1 MAQQPLTP
9 AAPAPVARSVPP
21 AEPRR
26 DPVATPRSTAADDAP
41 PWEQDIPVVDD
52 EPSYVQDVPFDLPDE
67 RPARL
72 ATSQRAAPESSSPL
86 PAALPVLERTVVPV
100 VSTTPLGD
108 RWADLVARMQ
118 QEGLL
123 TALVRELAMQA
134 ECVGV
139 QDEGG
144 TSVWKLRVERETL
157 RSDTQKE
164 RLTAAVRKVLGD
176 ECRLE
181 LEAGVAKDTPA
192 LREQAAR
199 AGRQAAAETLIQQ
212 DPLVNAL
219 LLQYPGARIV
229 GGSIAPL

>member
-1 MAQQPLTP
+1 
-9 AAPAPVARSVPP
+9 VPP
-21 AEPRR
+21 AEQPRR
-26 DPVATPRSTAADDAP
+26 EPAAPVRTSAADQTP
-41 PWEQDIPVVDD
+41 PWDQDIPIVDD
-52 EPSYVQDVPFDLPDE
+52 EPTYVQDAPFDLPDE
-67 RPARL
+67 RPARV
-72 ATSQRAAPESSSPL
+72 TTPQRSAPEPGTPV
-86 PAALPVLERTVVPV
+86 PAALSVPERTVVPV
-100 VSTTPLGD
+100 VPTTPLGD

-123 TALVRELAMQA
+123 AALVRELAMQA

-139 QDEGG
+139 QEDGG
-144 TSVWKLRVERETL
+144 ASVWTLRVERETL
-157 RSDTQKE
+157 RSDTQRE

-176 ECRLE
+176 EASIA

-199 AGRQAAAETLIQQ
+199 AGRQAAAEALIQQ

-219 LLQYPGARIV
+219 LAQYPGARIV

>member
-1 MAQQPLTP
+1 MAQQAPTP
-9 AAPAPVARSVPP
+9 AAPPPVARPVPP

-26 DPVATPRSTAADDAP
+26 EPPASARPSAADEAP
-41 PWEQDIPVVDD
+41 PWDQDIPVVDD
-52 EPSYVQDVPFDLPDE
+52 EPFYVQDVPFDLPDE
-67 RPARL
+67 RPTRV
-72 ATSQRAAPESSSPL
+72 AAPQRSASEPSAPL
-86 PAALPVLERTVVPV
+86 PAALPVPERTVVPV
-100 VSTTPLGD
+100 VPTTPLGD

-123 TALVRELAMQA
+123 AALVRELAMQA

-144 TSVWKLRVERETL
+144 TSIWKLRVERETL
-157 RSDTQKE
+157 RSDTQRE
-164 RLTAAVRKVLGD
+164 RLMVAVRKVLGD
-176 ECRLE
+176 EASIE

-219 LLQYPGARIV
+219 LSQYPGARIV